1 MFGKKHQKAAESQEP
16 GLVEGP
22 YKIDRIGLGVYGDNC
37 RWLQD
42 FMNSRHQ
49 EGYELVSHTHPST
62 GVSLLA
68 WRNTGD

>member
-1 MFGKKHQKAAESQEP
+1 MLKALIRS
-16 GLVEGP
+16 
-22 YKIDRIGLGVYGDNC
+22 IGLGVYGVNC

-62 GVSLLA
+62 GVSLLV
-68 WRNTGD
+68 WRNSGD